1 MFSWLVD
8 LVSTI
13 NSVPVQ
19 PSEDDDLKRKKI
31 EVSFQV
37 DNYIDNALIKI
48 NTILV
53 HHRFSDYEVHIVQ
66 RHG

>member
-19 PSEDDDLKRKKI
+19 TSEDDDLKRKKI

-53 HHRFSDYEVHIVQ
+53 YHRFSYYEVLIVQ

>member
-1 MFSWLVD
+1 M
-8 LVSTI
+8 
-13 NSVPVQ
+13 PVQ
-19 PSEDDDLKRKKI
+19 TSEDDDLKRKKI